1 VNVSMYV
8 HKDVKKCVSVL
19 VTVLPCCIAVT
30 VYARL
35 ECNEGEEVKCL

>member
-1 VNVSMYV
+1 
-8 HKDVKKCVSVL
+8 VSVL

-30 VYARL
+30 VYVRM